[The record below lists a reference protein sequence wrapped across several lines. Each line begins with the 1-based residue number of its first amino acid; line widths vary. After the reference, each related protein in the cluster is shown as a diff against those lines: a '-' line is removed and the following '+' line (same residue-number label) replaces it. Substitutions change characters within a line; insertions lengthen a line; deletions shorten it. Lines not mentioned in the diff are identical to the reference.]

1 MLGPISNTQW
11 PRRKVRAVMAN
22 RRLLIGILIA
32 IAAVSFFV
40 SALVPQ
46 RMITGFLFYVFALC
60 GIGCLLIALRSRKG
74 DQLRPS
80 GFLCGI
86 GSLIIALS
94 FFRIPW
100 LWNPWL
106 NFGGSA
112 LFLMGGL
119 KAYNAFR
126 KDRQK
131 LDT

>member
-1 MLGPISNTQW
+1 M
-11 PRRKVRAVMAN
+11 VN
-22 RRLLIGILIA
+22 RRLLIGMLITV
-32 IAAVSFFV
+32 AAVIFFV
-40 SALVPQ
+40 STLLPQ
-46 RMITGFLFYVFALC
+46 RVITGFLFYVFALC
-60 GIGCLLIALRSRKG
+60 GIGGLLIALRSGKG
-74 DQLRPS
+74 APLRPS
-80 GFLCGI
+80 GLLFGI

-94 FFRIPW
+94 FFRISW

-112 LFLMGGL
+112 LILVGGL